1 MTDTATRRPKRKSF
15 MADTKTCAKHRAD
28 EWRRA
33 NGETVV
39 TNSTVTVA
47 KVVSDFVRRFEQPV
61 ASGEREYNTLE
72 LYRLVLKKIEA
83 DMIGELPVSKLTTA
97 HVERMLARMLTGTR
111 RQAKMSTS
119 YVRLV
124 RSVLSRSMP
133 AAIKAGYLLSNP
145 VTGSRPIKPTVKPR
159 WALSHAEVKRVLD
172 AAWDYD
178 PQIFT
183 LISLLVGTGVRRGE
197 VLGLQWSDLD
207 PDKPTVSIVREV
219 KRTKAKG
226 KEGIVKAAANVRV
239 VPAPENVI
247 DALRTHREAQDKA
260 RSNAEHWDPSGWVFA
275 NGEGGYLDPVN
286 ISRDI
291 KTVAEDAGVVGVG
304 CRRFRHTAITK
315 MAKENVHVSVAQRI
329 AGHRNVRTT
338 LAIYA
343 HVTDDDLKSR
353 RGA

>member
-1 MTDTATRRPKRKSF
+1 VTDTATRRPKRKSF

-159 WALSHAEVKRVLD
+159 RALSDAEVERVLD

-183 LISLLVGTGVRRGE
+183 LISLLVGTDVRRGE

-207 PDKPTVSIVREV
+207 PDKPRASIVRQV
-219 KRTKAKG
+219 KRNKGKG
-226 KEGIVKAAANVRV
+226 KEGAVKTTASVRV
-239 VPAPENVI
+239 VPLPENVI
-247 DALRTHREAQDKA
+247 DALRAHRAAQDKERA
-260 RSNAEHWDPSGWVFA
+260 NAESRDPSGWVFA
-275 NGEGGYLDPVN
+275 NGNGGYLDPVN
-286 ISRDI
+286 ISKDI
-291 KTVAEDAGVVGVG
+291 KAVAEDAAVAGVG
-304 CRRFRHTAITK
+304 SHRFRYTAITK
-315 MAKENVHVSVAQRI
+315 MAKENVHVSVAQEDRRSSECSND
-329 AGHRNVRTT
+329 ARHLRPCHR
-338 LAIYA
+338 
-343 HVTDDDLKSR
+343 
-353 RGA
+353 

>member
-1 MTDTATRRPKRKSF
+1 M
-15 MADTKTCAKHRAD
+15 
-28 EWRRA
+28 
-33 NGETVV
+33 
-39 TNSTVTVA
+39 
-47 KVVSDFVRRFEQPV
+47 
-61 ASGEREYNTLE
+61 
-72 LYRLVLKKIEA
+72 
-83 DMIGELPVSKLTTA
+83 SKLTTA